1 MLPSATTLGSV
12 ASQKRLIA
20 FVITKVGALDALLR
34 GDQDASIFE
43 PLGDVDTRRR
53 VHINARLAFL
63 RNWLC
68 SQLTG
73 PCVETDRCRAR
84 QGEHDSFGCFRRA
97 VRIADGLPA
106 TPCRI
111 SDFDVFQPS
120 LEDSREFRIHVI
132 VPAA

>member
-20 FVITKVGALDALLR
+20 FVITKVGSLDAQLR

-43 PLGDVDTRRR
+43 PLGDVDPRRR

-63 RNWLC
+63 YNWLC

-73 PCVETDRCRAR
+73 PCVEIDRYRAR
-84 QGEHDSFGCFRRA
+84 QGEHDSFGFSRRA
-97 VRIADGLPA
+97 VRV
-106 TPCRI
+106 CRRLA
-111 SDFDVFQPS
+111 SDA
-120 LEDSREFRIHVI
+120 
-132 VPAA
+132 VPYQ

>member
-12 ASQKRLIA
+12 ASQKRPIA

-34 GDQDASIFE
+34 GDQDASVFE

-53 VHINARLAFL
+53 VYINARLAFL

-73 PCVETDRCRAR
+73 PCVEIDRYRAR
-84 QGEHDSFGCFRRA
+84 QGEHDSFGCSRRA
-97 VRIADGLPA
+97 VRV
-106 TPCRI
+106 CRRLA
-111 SDFDVFQPS
+111 SDA
-120 LEDSREFRIHVI
+120 
-132 VPAA
+132 VPYQ